1 MTEEQ
6 LNNLELELEDELQWM
21 LDTSNVEDSRVIERL
36 KRHLKNG
43 AFYLKTK
50 IGEFDIDENLSA
62 RSYVINYAKYAVYGV
77 LDEFYVN
84 YQGDLRGLQIENFK
98 SE

>member
-6 LNNLELELEDELQWM
+6 LNNLEVELEDELQLM
-21 LDTSNVEDSRVIERL
+21 LDPTNEEDIRVITRL

-43 AFYLKTK
+43 AFYLKSK
-50 IGEFDIDENLSA
+50 IGEFNIDENLSA
-62 RSYVINYAKYAVYGV
+62 RSYVINYARYAFYGV
-77 LDEFYVN
+77 LDEFHIN
-84 YQGDLRGLQIENFK
+84 YQRDLRGLQIENFE

>member
-6 LNNLELELEDELQWM
+6 LNNLELELEDELQLM
-21 LDTSNVEDSRVIERL
+21 LDSSNDEDSRVIARL

-43 AFYLKTK
+43 AFYLKSM
-50 IGEFDIDENLSA
+50 IGEFDIEENLSA
-62 RSYVINYAKYAVYGV
+62 RSYVINYARYSFYGV
-77 LDEFYVN
+77 LDEFHAN
-84 YQGDLRGLQIENFK
+84 YQRDLRGLQIENYK